1 MKTNELPPQLAEKI
15 LEDLRKGIPPVG
27 ALELFT
33 VGRNEEIEWLDN
45 HLVDDEA
52 YALLLKANYGSGKS
66 HLLQLI
72 REKALRECF
81 AVSLVVLDAK
91 SGVRFNRMDQIFGQI
106 LRHMELRM
114 DDGNMG
120 GLSHLLDYFADCAEA
135 ARSEKGTEAHEFWKA
150 VTNNWKWDYSEE
162 LKSPPLFIA
171 LRAWAATDSRDVKAT
186 IIDWLTCPD
195 NYKSQRGLL
204 YEELVEGLRGHFRD
218 PRPSAQMYM
227 EGSLTFI
234 PQLYSACWGALEDIN
249 RMCKITGLPGMAIL
263 FDEFEDVLTNL
274 NRVNWQEAAFWNLFR
289 FVSGT
294 RFSGKTFFAV
304 TPSFV
309 EKCKACLIEKDRWD
323 IDLSDFDALPH
334 FEMSPLTKKDLLQLA
349 ERIVEVHE
357 LAYDYEVGDD
367 VREEMKERVGL
378 AAKSAVQDR
387 ARQALRRAVEVLD
400 DALD

>member
-1 MKTNELPPQLAEKI
+1 MPNKLTPRHAEKL
-15 LEDLRKGIPPVG
+15 LENLRNGIPPLG

-45 HLVDDEA
+45 HLVDDET

-106 LRHMELRM
+106 LRHMEIRL

-120 GLSHLLDYFADCAEA
+120 GLSDLLDYFVDCAKEA
-135 ARSEKGTEAHEFWKA
+135 REETKTEAYEFWRA

-162 LKSPPLFIA
+162 LKSPPLYIA
-171 LRAWAATDSRDVKAT
+171 LRAWAATDSQAVKAT

-204 YEELVEGLRGHFRD
+204 YKELVEGLRSHFRD
-218 PRPSAQMYM
+218 PRPSGQMYM
-227 EGSLTFI
+227 EGSLTFT
-234 PQLYSACWGALEDIN
+234 PQLYSACWSALEDIN
-249 RMCKITGLPGMAIL
+249 RMCKKTGLTGMVIL

-309 EKCKACLIEKDRWD
+309 QKCKNCLIQKGRWD
-323 IDLSDFDALPH
+323 INLADFDALKH
-334 FEMSPLTKKDLLQLA
+334 FEMSPLSSEDLLLLA
-349 ERIVEVHE
+349 KRITEVHE
-357 LAYDYEVGDD
+357 RAYGVIVDIN
-367 VREEMKERVGL
+367 VRARMNDSVVL
-378 AAKSAVQDR
+378 AARSAVQDR
-387 ARQALRRAVEVLD
+387 TRQAIRRAVEILD
-400 DALD
+400 SALD

>member
-1 MKTNELPPQLAEKI
+1 VKTKDLTPKLAEKL

-27 ALELFT
+27 RLELLT
-33 VGRNEEIEWLDN
+33 VGRNEEIEWLNN
-45 HLVDDEA
+45 HLVDEEA

-81 AVSLVVLDAK
+81 AVSLVTLDAK

-106 LRHMELRM
+106 LRHIEIQM
-114 DDGNMG
+114 DDGSIG
-120 GLSHLLDYFADCAEA
+120 GLSQLLDYFAGCAEDA
-135 ARSEKGTEAHEFWKA
+135 KSEPGTESHAFWKA

-162 LKSPPLFIA
+162 LQSPPFFIA
-171 LRAWAATDSRDVKAT
+171 FRAWATSDCQNVKNT
-186 IIDWLTCPD
+186 VIDWLTNPD
-195 NYKSQRGLL
+195 GYKGQRSLL
-204 YEELVEGLRGHFRD
+204 YTNLVENLRGSFRD
-218 PRPSAQMYM
+218 PRPAYQMYS

-234 PQLYSACWGALEDIN
+234 PQLYAACWSALEDIN
-249 RMCKITGLPGMAIL
+249 RMCRISELNGMTIL

-289 FVSGT
+289 FVSGN

-309 EKCKACLIEKDRWD
+309 EKCKTCLIERDRWD
-323 IDLSDFDALPH
+323 IDLGEFDSLPQ
-334 FEMSPLTKKDLLQLA
+334 FAMSPLTKKDLLQLA
-349 ERIVEVHE
+349 QRIVEVHE
-357 LAYDYEVGDD
+357 LAYDYEVEDSAL
-367 VREEMKERVGL
+367 EEMQEKVAL

-387 ARQALRRAVEVLD
+387 ARQAIRRAVEVLD

>member
-1 MKTNELPPQLAEKI
+1 VKTKDLTPKLAEKL

-27 ALELFT
+27 RLELLT

-81 AVSLVVLDAK
+81 AVSLVTLDAK

-106 LRHMELRM
+106 VRHIEIQM
-114 DDGNMG
+114 DDGNIG
-120 GLSHLLDYFADCAEA
+120 GLSHLLDYFVGCAEE
-135 ARSEKGTEAHEFWKA
+135 ARSEQGTEGYEFWKA

-171 LRAWAATDSRDVKAT
+171 LRAWASSDSQDVRSL
-186 IIDWLTCPD
+186 IIDWLTFPD
-195 NYKSQRGLL
+195 NYNNQRALL
-204 YEELVEGLRGHFRD
+204 YQKLVEGLRSHFRD
-218 PRPSAQMYM
+218 PRPSFQMYK

-234 PQLYSACWGALEDIN
+234 PQLYSACWAALEDIN
-249 RMCKITGLPGMAIL
+249 RMCRITGLTGMTVL

-309 EKCKACLIEKDRWD
+309 EKCKSCLNEKDRWD
-323 IDLSDFDALPH
+323 IDQSAFDSLPH

-357 LAYDYEVGDD
+357 LAYDYEVEDS
-367 VREEMKERVGL
+367 VLEEMQEKVALE
-378 AAKSAVQDR
+378 AKSAVQDR
-387 ARQALRRAVEVLD
+387 ARQAIRRAMEVLD

>member
-1 MKTNELPPQLAEKI
+1 MNANEIHPQLAEKI

-45 HLVDDEA
+45 HLVNNEA

-114 DDGNMG
+114 DDGSMG
-120 GLSHLLDYFADCAEA
+120 GLSHLLDYFVYCAEE
-135 ARSEKGTEAHEFWKA
+135 ARSESETEAHHFWKA

-204 YEELVEGLRGHFRD
+204 YEQLVEGLRGHFRD

-249 RMCKITGLPGMAIL
+249 RMCQITGLPGVAIL

-323 IDLSDFDALPH
+323 IDLSDFDALPQ

-387 ARQALRRAVEVLD
+387 ARQAIRCAVEVLD

>member
-1 MKTNELPPQLAEKI
+1 MKTEEISPRLAEKL
-15 LEDLRKGIPPVG
+15 LEDLRKGIPPTG
-27 ALELFT
+27 ALEHFT
-33 VGRNEEIEWLDN
+33 VGRSNEIKWLDS
-45 HLVDDEA
+45 HLVNDET

-72 REKALRECF
+72 QEKALRKHF

-91 SGVRFNRMDQIFGQI
+91 SGVRFNRTDQIFGQI
-106 LRHMELRM
+106 LRHLEVLMT
-114 DDGNMG
+114 DGSTE
-120 GLSHLLDYFADCAEA
+120 GLPVLLDHFVDCAET
-135 ARSEKGTEAHEFWKA
+135 ARSELGTESHKFWKA

-171 LRAWAATDSRDVKAT
+171 LRAWAASDSKDVRNI
-186 IIDWLTCPD
+186 IIDWLTNPE
-195 NYKSQRGLL
+195 NYKSQRSML
-204 YEELVEGLRGHFRD
+204 YSELVENLRGHFRD
-218 PRPSAQMYM
+218 PRPNYRMYQ

-249 RMCKITGLPGMAIL
+249 RMCRISGLTGMAIL

-274 NRVNWQEAAFWNLFR
+274 NRINWQEAAFFNLFR

-294 RFSGKTFFAV
+294 RFSGKTFYAV

-309 EKCKACLIEKDRWD
+309 EKCKSCLMEKGRWD
-323 IDLSDFDALPH
+323 IDLSEFDALQH
-334 FEMSPLTKKDLLQLA
+334 FEMSPLTKGNLLQLA
-349 ERIVEVHE
+349 DRIVELHE
-357 LAYDYEVGDD
+357 LAYDYQVNDG
-367 VREEMKERVGL
+367 VFEEMKEAVGA

-387 ARQALRRAVEVLD
+387 ARQAIRNAVQVLD

>member
-1 MKTNELPPQLAEKI
+1 MSPRLAEKL

-33 VGRNEEIEWLDN
+33 VGRNEEIGWLDN

-52 YALLLKANYGSGKS
+52 HALLLKANYGSGKS

-106 LRHMELRM
+106 LRHMEVGLV
-114 DDGNMG
+114 DGKIG
-120 GLSHLLDYFADCAEA
+120 GLSHLLDHFVDCAEQ
-135 ARSEKGTEAHEFWKA
+135 ARSEKGAEAYEFWKA

-162 LKSPPLFIA
+162 LKSPPFFIA
-171 LRAWAATDSRDVKAT
+171 LRAWAATDSRDVKDM
-186 IIDWLTCPD
+186 IVDWLTFPD
-195 NYKSQRGLL
+195 NYKGQRGLL
-204 YEELVEGLRGHFRD
+204 YQELVEGLRGHFRD
-218 PRPSAQMYM
+218 PRPSSQMYK

-234 PQLYSACWGALEDIN
+234 PQLYSACWSALEDIN
-249 RMCKITGLPGMAIL
+249 RMCRMTGLTGMAIL

-274 NRVNWQEAAFWNLFR
+274 NRVNWQEAAFRNLFR

-294 RFSGKTFFAV
+294 PFSGKTFFAV

-309 EKCKACLIEKDRWD
+309 EKCKTCLIEKDRWD
-323 IDLSDFDALPH
+323 IDLSEFDALAH
-334 FEMSPLTKKDLLQLA
+334 FEMSPLTKRDLLQLA
-349 ERIVEVHE
+349 ERIAEVHE
-357 LAYDYEVGDD
+357 LAYDYEVDKD
-367 VREEMKERVGL
+367 VRKKMNESVGL

-387 ARQALRRAVEVLD
+387 ARQAIKRAVEILD
-400 DALD
+400 EALDC

>member
-1 MKTNELPPQLAEKI
+1 MKTNDLTPKLAQRL

-33 VGRNEEIEWLDN
+33 VGRNDEIEWLDS

-81 AVSLVVLDAK
+81 AVSLVVLDAN

-106 LRHMELRM
+106 LRRMEIQL
-114 DDGNMG
+114 DDGTVG
-120 GLSHLLDYFADCAEA
+120 GLSQLFDYFAGCAEES
-135 ARSEKGTEAHEFWKA
+135 RTEPGTEAYEFWKA

-162 LKSPPLFIA
+162 LQSPPLFIA
-171 LRAWAATDSRDVKAT
+171 FRAWASTESMEVKNT
-186 IIDWLTCPD
+186 IIDWLTNPD
-195 NYKSQRGLL
+195 AYRSQRGLL
-204 YEELVEGLRGHFRD
+204 YTQLVENLRGHFRD
-218 PRPSAQMYM
+218 PRPSYQMFS
-227 EGSLTFI
+227 EGCLTFI
-234 PQLYSACWGALEDIN
+234 PQLYTACWAALEDIN
-249 RMCKITGLPGMAIL
+249 RMCRITGLTGMAIL

-289 FVSGT
+289 FVSGN

-309 EKCKACLIEKDRWD
+309 EKCKSCLVAKDRWD
-323 IDLSDFDALPH
+323 IDLGEFDALPQ
-334 FEMSPLTKKDLLQLA
+334 FEMSPLIKRDLHLLA
-349 ERIVEVHE
+349 DRIVEVHE
-357 LAYDYEVGDD
+357 LAYDYEVEDT
-367 VREEMKERVGL
+367 VIEQMKDTVAI

-387 ARQALRRAVEVLD
+387 ARQAIRRAVEVLD
-400 DALD
+400 EALE